1 MRIAIE
7 HVTRYRYSAVA
18 TYSVQSLRLT
28 PASFEGQTVLDWTLS
43 CSPEGSI
50 TPTQDGFGNTVHLMS
65 VEGSHQDLAIIAR
78 GTVEVADRHGVV
90 KGLVDQVPLRVFM
103 RRTELTMPG
112 PGIVG
117 LVRPLASGDTLAGLH
132 ALMGQ
137 IRGKV
142 EYETGVT
149 DSLTKAEEA
158 LGAGHGVCQ
167 DHAHIFISAC
177 RVGGVPA
184 RYVTGYLLTDGV
196 SDEEAHHAW
205 AEAWVE
211 GLGWVGFDV
220 ANNVCPTDRYVRLA
234 AALDASY
241 AAPIRGSRRGG
252 GEERLEVEVRVQ
264 EQSAQQ

>member
-1 MRIAIE
+1 
-7 HVTRYRYSAVA
+7 
-18 TYSVQSLRLT
+18 
-28 PASFEGQTVLDWTLS
+28 
-43 CSPEGSI
+43 
-50 TPTQDGFGNTVHLMS
+50 
-65 VEGSHQDLAIIAR
+65 
-78 GTVEVADRHGVV
+78 
-90 KGLVDQVPLRVFM
+90 
-103 RRTELTMPG
+103 
-112 PGIVG
+112 
-117 LVRPLASGDTLAGLH
+117 
-132 ALMGQ
+132 
-137 IRGKV
+137 V

>member
-7 HVTRYRYSAVA
+7 HITRYRYSTVA

-28 PASFEGQTVLDWTLS
+28 PASFEGQNVLDWTLS
-43 CSPEGSI
+43 CVPEGSI
-50 TPTQDGFGNTVHLMS
+50 TPTTDGFGNAVHLMT
-65 VEGSHQDLAIIAR
+65 VEGPHQDVDIIAR
-78 GTVEVADRHGVV
+78 GTVEVTDRHGVV
-90 KGLVDQVPLRVFM
+90 KGLADHVPLRVFM
-103 RRTELTMPG
+103 RRTDLTMPG
-112 PGIVG
+112 PGISA
-117 LVRPLASGDTLAGLH
+117 LVHPMGTEGTLPWLH
-132 ALMGQ
+132 DLMGR

-158 LGAGHGVCQ
+158 LRAGHGVCQ
-167 DHAHIFISAC
+167 DHAHIFIAAC
-177 RVGGVPA
+177 REGGVPA

-196 SDEEAHHAW
+196 SDEDAHHAW
-205 AEAWVE
+205 AEAWTS

-220 ANNVCPTDRYVRLA
+220 ANNVCPTNRYVRLA

-252 GEERLEVEVRVQ
+252 GEERLEVAVRVQ